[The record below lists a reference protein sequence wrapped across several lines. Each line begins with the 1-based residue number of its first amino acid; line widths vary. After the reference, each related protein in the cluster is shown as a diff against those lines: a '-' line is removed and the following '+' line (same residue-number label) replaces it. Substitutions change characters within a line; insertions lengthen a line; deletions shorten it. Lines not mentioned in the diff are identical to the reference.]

1 MNLWRNDMKYN
12 DLIPELVVSDIEK
25 SKEFYINHLGFKI
38 EYEREE
44 DKFFFYH

>member
-12 DLIPELVVSDIEK
+12 DLIPEMVVSDIEK

-44 DKFFFYH
+44 YFIIE